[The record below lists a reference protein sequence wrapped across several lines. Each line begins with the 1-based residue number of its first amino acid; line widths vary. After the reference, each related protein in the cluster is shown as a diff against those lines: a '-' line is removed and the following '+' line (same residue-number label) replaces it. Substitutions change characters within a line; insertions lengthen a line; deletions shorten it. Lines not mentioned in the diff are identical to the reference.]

1 MSEDKPA
8 YRPPSA
14 YIHGGPVPVV
24 IMPARVSA
32 WLSRHAG
39 LDRLRIENRG
49 NDPEVDNVLFALHLQ
64 ALAWRTSVTG
74 SSQAAE
80 PEELPALMSTAQ
92 VADHLDVTDR
102 AVRHAIKEG
111 RLKAHRDGSRWKVAI
126 EDLTH
131 YMAARRAA

>member
-8 YRPPSA
+8 YRPPTA

-32 WLSRHAG
+32 WLERHAD
-39 LDRLRIENRG
+39 LNRIRVENRG
-49 NDPEVDNVLFALHLQ
+49 NDPEVDSVLVALRLA
-64 ALAWRTSVTG
+64 ALAWRTSTTG

-126 EDLTH
+126 EDLIH
-131 YMAARRAA
+131 YEQAKRAA